1 MIFGLVLAGGS
12 TRPVTM
18 GILQAM
24 TFDQIKWGVMA
35 ASAMVSA
42 LPGMVAAVLFQK
54 QITRGLTMGAV
65 K

>member
-1 MIFGLVLAGGS
+1 MLAGPG

-24 TFDQIKWGVMA
+24 TFDQIKWGLM
-35 ASAMVSA
+35 ASAAMISA
-42 LPGMVAAVLFQK
+42 IPGMIIAIYMQK
-54 QITRGLTMGAV
+54 YITRGLTLGAV

>member
-42 LPGMVAAVLFQK
+42 FPGMVAAVLFQK